1 MPIDGNK
8 DKFVVN
14 LEFDENNSIKIK
26 RSMGF
31 PFPRNNSILS
41 HHHRFWNGFVYYVG
55 FRIAAAPSFSVLIN
69 SKIVNKFNS
78 SETWRH
84 KNLILKW
91 RCWRAGGRCC
101 LADGWHLLFVQQE
114 LAEQWWRP
122 PRSGLEGWEG
132 KFSISWLSS
141 IVMENE
147 MNLVLLFGGP
157 RGRLLKLLQLEWL

>member
-1 MPIDGNK
+1 MSFLKMILVWSCLLFHQESTSNPCLSPSQENLIDTDFAILALTTFAPGGHSPWWLRSSMPIDGNK

-55 FRIAAAPSFSVLIN
+55 FQIAAAPSFSVLIN

-91 RCWRAGGRCC
+91 RCWGCC
-101 LADGWHLLFVQQE
+101 NYSLGWVKIFH
-114 LAEQWWRP
+114 
-122 PRSGLEGWEG
+122 
-132 KFSISWLSS
+132 K
-141 IVMENE
+141 NH
-147 MNLVLLFGGP
+147 
-157 RGRLLKLLQLEWL
+157 